1 MTSTRLSSNGS
12 SSIPFTKYHGLGND
26 FVVVDARETSALAES
41 PALAVAVCDRHQGV
55 GGDGLLFV
63 LPADDA
69 HVTMHLYNSD
79 GTIARMC
86 GNGIRCLT
94 RFVYEKGIWGGDGE
108 LVVRTASGLRTT
120 EIIDPSPATFLVRV
134 NLRLPLLADA
144 DVPTTLPHPPGAPVL
159 DAPLDTDPPLRVTC
173 LSLGNP
179 HAVVFVDDLDGVDVA
194 RLGPLVENHPA
205 FPDRTN
211 AHFVQVL
218 DHATLRMRTWERGA
232 GLTLACGT
240 GASAST
246 VAAAL
251 TGRAGRTTTV
261 YVPGG
266 QLAIDW
272 RADTGD
278 LMMTGPATRVFDGL
292 LAPEIIAS
300 SFPLA
305 QGERGQG

>member
-1 MTSTRLSSNGS
+1 MRNGNPQS
-12 SSIPFTKYHGLGND
+12 QASIPFTKYHGLGND
-26 FVVVDARETSALAES
+26 FILVDARETPALAES
-41 PALAVAVCDRHQGV
+41 PSLAVALCDRHQGI
-55 GGDGLLFV
+55 GADGLLFV

-79 GTIARMC
+79 GTVARMC

-94 RFVYEKGIWGGDGE
+94 RFVYEKGIWDGIGE
-108 LVVRTASGLRTT
+108 LVVRTASGLRMT
-120 EIIDPSPATFLVRV
+120 EIIDPNPAHFLVRV
-134 NLRLPLLADA
+134 NLRPPRLDA
-144 DVPTTLPHPPGAPVL
+144 ASVPTTLPHAPDAPVM
-159 DAPLDTDPPLRVTC
+159 DALLDTNPPLRVTC

-179 HAVVFVDDLDGVDVA
+179 HAVVFVDDLDATDVA

-205 FPDRTN
+205 FPERTN

-218 DHATLRMRTWERGA
+218 DHQTLRMRTWERGA

-251 TGRAGRTTTV
+251 TSRAGRTATV

-272 RADTGD
+272 RGDTGD
-278 LMMTGPATRVFDGL
+278 LMMTGPATRVFDGVL
-292 LAPEIIAS
+292 TTEIIAS
-300 SFPLA
+300 SSPLPSW
-305 QGERGQG
+305 ERGRG

>member
-1 MTSTRLSSNGS
+1 MPERVVLDYRFSGV
-12 SSIPFTKYHGLGND
+12 PFTKYHGLGND
-26 FVVVDARETSALAES
+26 FVIVDARETPALAEA
-41 PALAVAVCDRHQGV
+41 PALAVAVCDRHQGI

-63 LPADDA
+63 LPAADA

-79 GTIARMC
+79 GTVARMC

-94 RFVYEKGIWGGDGE
+94 RFVYEQGIWGGAGE

-120 EIIDPSPATFLVRV
+120 EIVDPNPANFLVRV
-134 NLRLPLLADA
+134 NLRPPLLAA
-144 DVPTTLPHPPGAPVL
+144 AAVPTTLPHAPGEPVM
-159 DAPLDTDPPLRVTC
+159 DALLDTEPPLRVTC

-179 HAVVFVDDLDGVDVA
+179 HAVVFVDDLDAVDVA
-194 RLGPLVENHPA
+194 RLGPLVETHPA

-218 DHATLRMRTWERGA
+218 DHQTLRMRTWERGA

-251 TGRAGRTTTV
+251 TGRAGRRATV

-266 QLAIDW
+266 QLEIDW
-272 RADTGD
+272 CADSGD
-278 LMMTGPATRVFDGL
+278 LMMTGPATRVFDGI
-292 LAPEIIAS
+292 LAHEIVP
-300 SFPLA
+300 SFSPLPA
-305 QGERGQG
+305 WERGQG

>member
-1 MTSTRLSSNGS
+1 MSNLRLLSNGIGG
-12 SSIPFTKYHGLGND
+12 IPFTKYHGLGND
-26 FVVVDARETSALAES
+26 FVVVDARATPALAES
-41 PALAVAVCDRHQGV
+41 PALAVAVCDRHRGV

-69 HVTMHLYNSD
+69 HVTMRLYNSD
-79 GTIARMC
+79 GTVARMC

-94 RFVYEKGIWGGDGE
+94 RFVYESGIWDGVGE

-120 EIIDPSPATFLVRV
+120 EIIDSNPSNFLVRV
-134 NLRLPLLADA
+134 NLRPPLLDAA
-144 DVPTTLPHPPGAPVL
+144 DVPTTLPHAPGAPVL
-159 DAPLDTDPPLRVTC
+159 DALLDTDPPLRVTC

-179 HAVVFVDDLDGVDVA
+179 HAVVFVDDLDAVDVA
-194 RLGPLVENHPA
+194 QLGPLVENHPA

-218 DHATLRMRTWERGA
+218 DNATLRMRTWERGA

-251 TGRAGRTTTV
+251 TGRAGRTATV

-266 QLAIDW
+266 NLEIDW

-292 LAPEIIAS
+292 LADAMIS
-300 SFPLA
+300 SAPSLPLW
-305 QGERGQG
+305 ERGRG